1 MGEKLP
7 NLGYATL
14 IDLYVLLCFI
24 IAFVIGILQCPVA
37 IGYYTEPIVDV
48 NKTEAD
54 GETRIV
60 QVPVLGVALLVGWAG
75 LHALLFCVAIPF
87 RRFLRERREPFWR
100 LGMGKYKQ
108 NAAWIGPAAIN
119 NGANAAEIDAD
130 VRALLEELRQGK
142 MLKPGEKLKD
152 SMKWDEKHLQ
162 RVLVW
167 SPKAIIAS
175 MKSSG
180 FDEKHMPHQIDPE
193 KGAGFIVVVME
204 SYDDVLAMVAAW
216 RASTCADS
224 WKDSARTEIP
234 HTKSWAKKGNFKI
247 EPLDIGWAPLTI
259 SRTYSRRTTVPSSAA
274 RAAPRQASLGC
285 TGTGRL
291 GRTADIVVHE

>member
-142 MLKPGEKLKD
+142 MLKPGE
-152 SMKWDEKHLQ
+152 
-162 RVLVW
+162 
-167 SPKAIIAS
+167 
-175 MKSSG
+175 
-180 FDEKHMPHQIDPE
+180 
-193 KGAGFIVVVME
+193 